1 MLNFKLAHAVS
12 LIITGSAFSLAF
24 TSESSQAATVS
35 YNAFNHDRSAPHA
48 LVSGGLGT
56 DGWMR
61 TSANDCGAAGSTCGN
76 GPRTANNPN
85 KVIAVDGNA
94 AVPWVGNDP
103 RNDTQFSYTGTQH
116 LNWTAVINSGESAT
130 VSRLDSNTRYQGTQL
145 SDGTIFNYADI
156 DTAKGAWH
164 DGIANGWKHDSDI
177 GLFKSTVT
185 QPVTLSITSL
195 LGNGQTNET
204 LNYGFSIFE
213 GMDTSTVNFSHHGP
227 WHIMEAI
234 EAVNVGNNNYPVTEA
249 NPFNRSGLEILIGD
263 YVLGNTATFIAEKDK
278 VYTIILGGFQG
289 GSFVETRNDYQL
301 TISSVPVPGAVWL
314 FGSGLVGLVTSRRR
328 KNTMI

>member
-1 MLNFKLAHAVS
+1 MLNFKVAQAVS

-24 TSESSQAATVS
+24 ISESSQAATVS

-48 LVSGGLGT
+48 LVSGGFGT

-61 TSANDCGAAGSTCGN
+61 TSTNACGAASSSCGN
-76 GPRTANNPN
+76 GPSTSNNPN
-85 KVIAVDGNA
+85 KITLNGNA

-103 RNDTQFSYTGTQH
+103 RNDTQFNYTGTQH
-116 LNWTAVINSGESAT
+116 LNWTAVINSRESAT

-145 SDGTIFNYADI
+145 SDGTTFNYADI

-185 QPVTLSITSL
+185 QTVTLSITSL
-195 LGNGQTNET
+195 LGNGQTDET
-204 LNYGFSIFE
+204 RNYGFSIFE
-213 GMDTSTVNFSHHGP
+213 GMDSSTGNFTHHGA

-234 EAVNVGNNNYPVTEA
+234 DAINVGNNSNPVTEP
-249 NPFNRSGLEILIGD
+249 NPFNSRGLEKLIGD
-263 YVLGNTATFIAEKDK
+263 YVVRNTATFIAEKDK

-289 GSFVETRNDYQL
+289 GFFAETRNDYQL

-314 FGSGLVGLVTSRRR
+314 FGSGLVGLATSRQR